1 MDPLVTAAATA
12 LVGTMATDA
21 WQQVRATAVALWQR
35 ALPESST
42 AVDAELAQVRE
53 EVVTARAGDD
63 RQAEADLAREWGL
76 RLARLL
82 RQAPELAEELRRL
95 LENEWL
101 PLLAD
106 ADGDRAAGI
115 RMTANASGQARIYQ
129 AGRDQHI
136 I

>member
-12 LVGTMATDA
+12 LVSTMATDA
-21 WQQVRATAVALWQR
+21 WQQVRTTAVALWRR

-53 EVVTARAGDD
+53 EVVAARNGDD
-63 RQAEADLAREWGL
+63 QQAEADLAQEWEL

-95 LENEWL
+95 LDNEWL
-101 PLLAD
+101 PLLAA
-106 ADGDRAAGI
+106 ADRERAAGI

-136 I
+136 A

>member
-12 LVGTMATDA
+12 LVSSMATDA

-53 EVVTARAGDD
+53 EIVAARDGDD
-63 RQAEADLAREWGL
+63 QQAEADLAQEWGL

-82 RQAPELAEELRRL
+82 RQAPELTEELGRL
-95 LENEWL
+95 LDDEWL
-101 PLLAD
+101 PLLGAAD
-106 ADGDRAAGI
+106 RERAADI
-115 RMTANASGQARIYQ
+115 RMTAHASGQARIYQ

-136 I
+136 T

>member
-12 LVGTMATDA
+12 LVSSMATDA

-53 EVVTARAGDD
+53 EVVAARDGDD
-63 RQAEADLAREWGL
+63 QQAEADLAQEWGL

-82 RQAPELAEELRRL
+82 RQAPELAEELGRL
-95 LENEWL
+95 LDDEWL
-101 PLLAD
+101 PLLGAAD
-106 ADGDRAAGI
+106 RERAAGI
-115 RMTANASGQARIYQ
+115 RMTAHASGQARIYQ

-136 I
+136 T